1 MKRLLTLAAGLSLSA
16 AALAQGKTWAVVVG
30 IDNYTKE
37 GIPALHYAG
46 ADAKIFAQA
55 LESLL
60 KVPKENL
67 FLFTSDAVA
76 SGQSPNRLNLVY
88 RLDWL
93 SKNAKPDDVVIFYF
107 AGHGAQVEGTSFLL
121 TDDAD
126 TRSLETLKASALNTA
141 DLNRLIDRT
150 AAAKTLTVLDACRNN
165 PAGGKDEYSVAA
177 QFALTGK
184 GKEVVGLVSCSPGQR
199 SWEWEEKKHGF
210 FTYYLVEA
218 MQGKSKAI
226 KGNITPASLAEFL
239 DSQVP
244 AQTLS
249 VVRQKQ
255 NPRLFYDGPSSSG
268 WVLGKAPDAP
278 TSIKDLEVQAAK
290 AEMLLAEK
298 TELEARLR
306 AEEARR
312 RQVEMKLE
320 AAERKAT
327 TVGVKPSE
335 ESKKLAL
342 TSDLALKELMA
353 TKQDLDNLRAQLA
366 ARGGPSAETQLM
378 LAEREQL
385 RAENKVLLAKVA
397 VLEGKLQE
405 SKVSMARSF
414 TLEENGPLS
423 ARAQAMNARAQA
435 EPTDANRMAAAQADL
450 ARDLNDS
457 QQLREELGR
466 LTGSWWDILRRMER
480 EAIAKDRTIEALETE
495 NERLAARN
503 QRMEAL
509 LAQDKQMQASLGT
522 VQLEGEIFDGKAEEA
537 GYAAQAAQS
546 QLASLEGGGA
556 AADAARIRSE
566 KALRDARAKNAALL
580 ERLEAM
586 VKFEPA
592 RRRFISRK
600 FWQMNTMPGMG
611 DILDIPVPVGPEL
624 QNLP

>member
-1 MKRLLTLAAGLSLSA
+1 MKRLLTLAACLSLSA
-16 AALAQGKTWAVVVG
+16 PVLAQGRTWAVVVG
-30 IDNYTKE
+30 IDTYSKE

-55 LESLL
+55 LQSLL
-60 KVPKENL
+60 QVPKENL

-93 SKNAKPDDVVIFYF
+93 SKNARPEDVVIFYF

-126 TRSLETLKASALNTA
+126 IRSLETLKASALNTA

-165 PAGGKDEYSVAA
+165 PSGGKDEYSVAA

-218 MQGKSKAI
+218 MQGKSKAM

-239 DSQVP
+239 DAQVP
-244 AQTLS
+244 TQTLS

-268 WVLGKAPDAP
+268 WVLGKAPDSP
-278 TSIKDLEVQAAK
+278 TAMKDLEVLAAK
-290 AEMLLAEK
+290 AEMLQAEK

-312 RQVEMKLE
+312 RQVEERLQ
-320 AAERKAT
+320 AAERKAGV
-327 TVGVKPSE
+327 VGLKPSE
-335 ESKKLAL
+335 DSQKLAL
-342 TSDLALKELMA
+342 ASDLALKELMS
-353 TKQDLDNLRAQLA
+353 TRKELDTVRAQLA
-366 ARGGPSAETQLM
+366 ARGGASAETELM

-385 RAENKVLLAKVA
+385 RAENRVLLAKVA
-397 VLEGKLQE
+397 VLEGKLQD

-414 TLEENGPLS
+414 TLEDHGPLS
-423 ARAQAMNARAQA
+423 ARAQAANARARSHPSQ
-435 EPTDANRMAAAQADL
+435 ENRLLAAQADL
-450 ARDLNDS
+450 FKDLNDS
-457 QQLREELGR
+457 EQLRGELGR
-466 LTGSWWDILRRMER
+466 LTGAWWDHIRQLER
-480 EAIAKDRTIEALETE
+480 EAIAKDQTIEALQTE
-495 NERLAARN
+495 NERLTARN
-503 QRMEAL
+503 ERLAAVV
-509 LAQDKQMQASLGT
+509 AQDKQLQNQLGT
-522 VQLEGEIFDGKAEEA
+522 IDLEREIFDGKVEEA
-537 GYAAQAAQS
+537 EIAKQIAQG
-546 QLASLEGGGA
+546 QLASLEGKA
-556 AADAARIRSE
+556 AAPDPSKNER
-566 KALRDARAKNAALL
+566 ALREAKAKNAKLM
-580 ERLEAM
+580 ERLESL

-592 RRRFISRK
+592 RRRYISRK
-600 FWQMNTMPGMG
+600 YWEMNSMPGLG
-611 DILDIPVPVGPEL
+611 DILDVPVPVGPEL
-624 QNLP
+624 QSLP

>member
-1 MKRLLTLAAGLSLSA
+1 MKRLLTLAACLSLSA
-16 AALAQGKTWAVVVG
+16 PVLAEGQTWAVVVG
-30 IDNYTKE
+30 IDTYSKE

-55 LESLL
+55 LQSLL

-67 FLFTSDAVA
+67 FLFTNDAVA

-126 TRSLETLKASALNTA
+126 IRSLETLKASALNTA

-165 PAGGKDEYSVAA
+165 PSGGKDEYSVAA

-218 MQGKSKAI
+218 MQGKSKAM

-239 DSQVP
+239 DAQVP
-244 AQTLS
+244 TQTLS

-268 WVLGKAPDAP
+268 WVLGKAPDSP
-278 TSIKDLEVQAAK
+278 TALKDLEVLAAK
-290 AEMLLAEK
+290 AEMLQAEK

-312 RQVEMKLE
+312 RQVEEKLQ
-320 AAERKAT
+320 AAERKAGV
-327 TVGVKPSE
+327 VGLKPSE
-335 ESKKLAL
+335 DNQKLAL
-342 TSDLALKELMA
+342 ASDLALKELMA
-353 TKQDLDNLRAQLA
+353 TRKELDTARAQLA
-366 ARGGPSAETQLM
+366 ARGGASAETELM

-385 RAENKVLLAKVA
+385 RAENRVLLAKVA
-397 VLEGKLQE
+397 VLEGKLQD

-414 TLEENGPLS
+414 TLEDHGPLS
-423 ARAQAMNARAQA
+423 ARAKEANARARSQ
-435 EPTDANRMAAAQADL
+435 PTEQNRLLAAQADL
-450 ARDLNDS
+450 SKDLHDAE
-457 QQLREELGR
+457 QLRSELGR
-466 LTGSWWDILRRMER
+466 LTSAWWEHVRQLER
-480 EAIAKDRTIEALETE
+480 EAIAKDKTIEALQTE
-495 NERLAARN
+495 NERLTARN
-503 QRMEAL
+503 ERMAVL
-509 LAQDKQMQASLGT
+509 LAQDKQLQSSLGT
-522 VQLEGEIFDGKAEEA
+522 MDLEREIFDGKVEEA
-537 GYAAQAAQS
+537 EIAK
-546 QLASLEGGGA
+546 QLAQDQLVSLEGGNV
-556 AADAARIRSE
+556 DATRAKNE
-566 KALRDARAKNAALL
+566 KALREARAKNAKLV
-580 ERLEAM
+580 ERLESL

-592 RRRFISRK
+592 RRRYISRK
-600 FWQMNTMPGMG
+600 FWEMNSMPGMG
-611 DILDIPVPVGPEL
+611 DILDVPVPVGPEL
-624 QNLP
+624 QSLP